1 LGVSIPGQER
11 VLPPYRTESVFTML
25 DTRRAHCR
33 VPRGR
38 VSGFHL
44 RKKGIWDKEGGEDE
58 KEKDAKRVLQ
68 HDHAGSRH
76 ARVEMGDHK

>member
-1 LGVSIPGQER
+1 
-11 VLPPYRTESVFTML
+11 ML

-76 ARVEMGDHK
+76 ARVEMGDNKWRKFKLNKNQRWFDYR